1 MGPSLKFEVWTQFAS
16 DKIAEGCVRIARNK
30 DMKRNLEKKQLE
42 LETIRLGKLLEMKDD
57 SSADKAKDYEEL
69 REKLVSS

>member
-1 MGPSLKFEVWTQFAS
+1 
-16 DKIAEGCVRIARNK
+16 
-30 DMKRNLEKKQLE
+30 MKRDLEKKQLE